1 MLGDGDEGPDG
12 SVGGRLRRGKS
23 VALIADALALV
34 YADRHL
40 VPARLTGWDFS
51 DVFGD
56 VANLAVPVA
65 GFVLASPQPANHVGW
80 LFLVAGLGPGLGGF
94 ANAYGLHALLAA
106 PGSFPAGQKASG
118 CRLGGPGPRL
128 RAGC

>member
-1 MLGDGDEGPDG
+1 
-12 SVGGRLRRGKS
+12 V
-23 VALIADALALV
+23 V

-51 DVFGD
+51 DVFGG
-56 VANLAVPVA
+56 VANLAVPVV
-65 GFVLASPQPANHVGW
+65 GFVLASRRPSNRVGW

-94 ANAYGLHALLAA
+94 ANAYGLHARVAA
-106 PGSFPAGQKASG
+106 PGSLPAGQRASG
-118 CRLGGPGPRL
+118 CRLGWSRSRL